1 MFNVKIRIVLFISGL
16 LLLTLPFT
24 GSDCG
29 SSNNPPAP
37 STGGVAAP
45 QNVSLVI
52 NSDSTG
58 QNSTALIS
66 WDASPDE
73 DLSDFSGYKVVT
85 YKVDENHNLLS
96 THQVK
101 YLPSSVHYFTV
112 DSIGINSR
120 FETFVLSELN
130 DGTESDSTGTLVYAG
145 VYYRTDGT
153 IDEYQP
159 VDSSVIKSGYG
170 WNPQSGQGSNYTF
183 DQANAASIDMIM
195 RGGVNDS
202 LTFYSPDQY
211 SPGTRSTKFI
221 KVGPGQDAFDQTY
234 LPEPDKDSIR
244 VDSNYVYLLKTMDGY
259 YIKVWVK
266 SINYIAGAIPPYHN
280 VVFDYKVQP
289 VDGLR
294 VL

>member
-1 MFNVKIRIVLFISGL
+1 MPTAKFRIIIFISGL

-24 GSDCG
+24 GSDCN

-45 QNVSLVI
+45 VNVSLVI

-73 DLSDFSGYKVVT
+73 NLSNFMGYKVAT
-85 YKVDENHNLLS
+85 YKVDANHNVLA
-96 THQVK
+96 THDIK
-101 YLPSSVHYFTV
+101 TLTYPVHYYTV
-112 DSIGINSR
+112 DSIALNTR
-120 FETFVLSELN
+120 YETYVFSELN
-130 DGTESDSTGTLVYAG
+130 DGTESDSTGTLVYSGIYQASN
-145 VYYRTDGT
+145 GT

-159 VDSSVIKSGYG
+159 DDSTVIKSGYG
-170 WNPQSGQGSNYTF
+170 WDILTGEGTNYFFNSSNTGT
-183 DQANAASIDMIM
+183 IDMIM

-202 LTFYSPDQY
+202 LTFYSPDIY
-211 SPGTRSTKFI
+211 SPGSKSTKFI

-234 LPEPDKDSIR
+234 MNEPYQDSVR
-244 VDSNYVYLLKTMDGY
+244 VNNNYVYLLKTMDGY
-259 YIKVWVK
+259 YVKIWVK
-266 SINYIAGAIPPYHN
+266 DIHFIAGAIPPYHN
-280 VVFDYKVQP
+280 VIFDYKVQP
-289 VDGLR
+289 VKGLK